1 MSKCPKGQRGAFQAM
16 GTSLERPRCM
26 TKIDDW
32 LGEAGVWVMPTK
44 PAQAQ
49 GDRGCWGLSPPP
61 AVLEA
66 SVVLGGLEAPQFPT
80 S

>member
-1 MSKCPKGQRGAFQAM
+1 
-16 GTSLERPRCM
+16 M

-44 PAQAQ
+44 PTQAQ

-61 AVLEA
+61 AVLET
-66 SVVLGGLEAPQFPT
+66 SVPLGGLEAPQFPM